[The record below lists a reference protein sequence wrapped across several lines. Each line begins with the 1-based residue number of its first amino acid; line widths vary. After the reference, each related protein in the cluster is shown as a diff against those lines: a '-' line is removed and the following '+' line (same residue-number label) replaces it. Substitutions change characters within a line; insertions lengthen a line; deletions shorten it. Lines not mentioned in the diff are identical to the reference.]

1 MAIKELLQEELG
13 NSLRMAK
20 DYERASAKLPRGCL
34 VKKAIGGRVY
44 YYLARREK
52 DRVKFKYLGR
62 QVDEKELAKY
72 AESKRLRAQYRKL
85 LAEVRK
91 QVHFLRKALNA
102 KQAV

>member
-34 VKKAIGGRVY
+34 VKKAIRGRSY
-44 YYLARREK
+44 YYLAHREK
-52 DRVKFKYLGR
+52 DRVRFKYLGR

-72 AESKRLRAQYRKL
+72 AEAKRLRAQYRGL
-85 LAEVRK
+85 LAELRK
-91 QVHFLRKALNA
+91 QVLFLRKALRA

>member
-20 DYERASAKLPRGCL
+20 DYERASAKLPRGSL
-34 VKKAIGGRVY
+34 VKKAIGGRIY
-44 YYLARREK
+44 FYLAHREK

-62 QVDEKELAKY
+62 QVAEQELAKY
-72 AESKRLRAQYRKL
+72 EEAKRLRAQYRRL
-85 LAEVRK
+85 LADVRK
-91 QVHFLRKALNA
+91 QVRFLRKALSA